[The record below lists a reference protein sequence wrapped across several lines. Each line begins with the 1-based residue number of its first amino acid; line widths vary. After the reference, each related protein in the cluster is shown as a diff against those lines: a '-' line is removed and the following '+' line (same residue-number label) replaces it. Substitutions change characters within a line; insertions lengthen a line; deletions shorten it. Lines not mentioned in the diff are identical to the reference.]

1 VEHPCHRCG
10 EPVEDG
16 VAFCKK
22 CGAPQIRVPGAVP
35 DAASLPQPDSQ
46 INAAPGWSSEIA
58 LPAPG
63 ARGRISWSQAFPLAV
78 FAGLLEALFSLSL
91 FGVGMLVGGF
101 LSVALYRRR
110 RLSTITAGMGARLG
124 LVSGGLGF
132 AIFCVIRGAG
142 ILIFHT
148 GTRLHAEMLQ
158 ALDQAAARNP
168 DPQAQAMLQY
178 FKSSEGLP
186 LVIALALVATFISF
200 LLFSTL
206 GGLLG
211 GVTLGRKSR

>member
-22 CGAPQIRVPGAVP
+22 CGAPQIRVPGAASGA
-35 DAASLPQPDSQ
+35 DSLPQPDSR
-46 INAAPGWSSEIA
+46 INAAPSWSSEAIVGA
-58 LPAPG
+58 LAHPG
-63 ARGRISWSQAFPLAV
+63 KINWFQAFPLAI
-78 FAGLLEALFSLSL
+78 FAGLLEALFSL
-91 FGVGMLVGGF
+91 FGVGLLAGGF

-110 RLSTITAGMGARLG
+110 RPGTITAGMGARLG
-124 LVSGGLGF
+124 LVTGGLGF
-132 AIFCVIRGAG
+132 AIFSIIRGAG

-148 GTRLHAEMLQ
+148 GARLHQEMLQ

-168 DPQAQAMLQY
+168 DPQAQAVLQY
-178 FKSSEGLP
+178 FKSPEGLT

-200 LLFSTL
+200 LLLSTL
-206 GGLLG
+206 GGVLG
-211 GVTLGRKSR
+211 GVTLGKKSR